1 MTNYYNEEEN
11 EVENNEEISSSTPA
25 SEANVARAEV
35 NVESIASEA
44 QAMVDNDATPITI
57 TAMIDSGGY
66 AEIETQSNVTIEE
79 FLRNQDVDIYN
90 ASVSRTPKPS
100 SGLEPHPE
108 MLNDLSQVVDE
119 NMFYNVSS
127 KKQTGGKK

>member
-11 EVENNEEISSSTPA
+11 EVESNEEVSSFTQV
-25 SEANVARAEV
+25 SEAEV
-35 NVESIASEA
+35 NVESIANEA

-66 AEIETQSNVTIEE
+66 AEIETQSNVTVEE

>member
-1 MTNYYNEEEN
+1 MVQQQKDYNMTNYYNEEEN

-100 SGLEPHPE
+100 
-108 MLNDLSQVVDE
+108 
-119 NMFYNVSS
+119 
-127 KKQTGGKK
+127 